1 MMTMGSLFDGIGG
14 FPLAAVHN
22 GIMPV
27 WASEIEAFPIEVTKV
42 RFPHMLHVGDITKL
56 NGATLPPVDIICG
69 GSPCQ
74 DLSVAGQRRGLAG
87 ERSGLFMEQT
97 RIAKEMREADEQRG
111 MPTDLIRPRYLVW
124 ENVPGAFSSAE
135 GEDFQAVIEEIIR
148 IKYSSCDVP
157 RPESGR
163 WQSAGVALLG
173 NEFSL
178 AWRVLDAQ
186 YWGVAQRRRRIFLV
200 ADFGGCTAPQIL
212 FEQDRLFGN
221 SAQSRGSGQGAATA
235 TEGSPDDSGG
245 ACLTPW
251 DVQSRR
257 IFEETGTWPALYG
270 GQGGGHGY
278 IQTEEKEAVGFDGY
292 NGDLTGEVSSTL
304 GVNCG
309 MSTGR
314 NGIITQRPIAFAAN
328 QREKVNC
335 HEVAREAALGREV
348 RDLHDIAGAL
358 QAQPGMK
365 QQTFVTDTEKISAF
379 HVNQRDEVIDL
390 HGVSGALLATRNM
403 QMQTFVAQKPLLCLN
418 DHGGDRMDIT
428 EEVTPTLRAGMGG
441 HPPLITQSI
450 TQPSCAAFCSN
461 GSAEAR
467 GIGYQAECSPTIKT
481 GTAPAVLCL
490 NDQGGSRINCTE
502 DKTGTLRAQEHGH
515 QPLVMGTQQGGSEIG
530 EGICPTITASAG
542 MSGNN
547 QPVLF
552 ENHPKDGRYNGPLG
566 VAPTLAARMG
576 TGGNNVPLVGNPV
589 AFSLDSK
596 KSNSM
601 KSANPNSG
609 CRETEIA
616 RTIDT
621 TNPNPN
627 KNQGGIAIL
636 QEAICIAGNTIDR
649 QPKNG
654 GNGLGCQANIAY
666 TLTSTDRHS
675 ICEPYQKVV
684 GALCRG
690 DEKGIGNQYVSQ
702 DKCIVDGFGVY
713 GQSQFG
719 NYSEGC
725 TTLRAQGGDNGGGS
739 ENLVATVGGKNRKL
753 IRRLTPLECERL
765 QGFPDGWTN
774 IPGGS
779 DSARYKALGN
789 SVAIPCVDF
798 ILRGIAYF
806 LQRIYSEQED

>member
-27 WASEIEAFPIEVTKV
+27 WASEIEAFPIEVTKI
-42 RFPHMLHVGDITKL
+42 RFPDMLHVGDITKL

-97 RIAKEMREADEQRG
+97 RIAKEMRKADEQRG
-111 MPTDLIRPRYLVW
+111 MPTHLIRPRYLVW

-135 GEDFQAVIEEIIR
+135 GEDFRAVIEEIIR
-148 IKYSSCDVP
+148 IKYGSCDVP

-163 WQSAGVALLG
+163 WQSAGAALLG

-212 FEQDRLFGN
+212 FEQDCMFRN
-221 SAQSRGSGQGAATA
+221 SAKSRGSGQGAATA

-251 DVQSRR
+251 DAQSRR

-278 IQTEEKEAVGFDGY
+278 IQTEEKETIGFDGY

-314 NGIITQRPIAFAAN
+314 NGIITQAPMAFAAN
-328 QREKVNC
+328 QRD
-335 HEVAREAALGREV
+335 EV
-348 RDLHDIAGAL
+348 RDLHDVAGAL

-379 HVNQRDEVIDL
+379 HVNQRDEIIDL

-403 QMQTFVAQKPLLCLN
+403 QMQTFVAQEPLLCLN

-441 HPPLITQSI
+441 HPPLV
-450 TQPSCAAFCSN
+450 TQP
-461 GSAEAR
+461 
-467 GIGYQAECSPTIKT
+467 
-481 GTAPAVLCL
+481 
-490 NDQGGSRINCTE
+490 
-502 DKTGTLRAQEHGH
+502 
-515 QPLVMGTQQGGSEIG
+515 
-530 EGICPTITASAG
+530 ITAGAG
-542 MSGNN
+542 LSGNN

-552 ENHPKDGRYNGPLG
+552 ENYPKDGRYNGPLG

-596 KSNSM
+596 ESNSM

-621 TNPNPN
+621 TNPNPS

-636 QEAICIAGNTIDR
+636 QESYCIAGNIIDR
-649 QPKNG
+649 QVQNG
-654 GNGLGCQANIAY
+654 GNGLGCQSDISY
-666 TLTSTDRHS
+666 TLTGADRHAVFS
-675 ICEPYQKVV
+675 RQRCDEFSENEVV
-684 GALCRG
+684 ATQSAR
-690 DEKGIGNQYVSQ
+690 QYKDATDLVCQ
-702 DKCIVDGFGVY
+702 TEIF

-739 ENLVATVGGKNRKL
+739 ENLIATAGGKNRKL

-798 ILRGIAYF
+798 VLRGIAYF

>member
-22 GIMPV
+22 GIKPV
-27 WASEIEAFPIEVTKV
+27 WASEIEAFPIEVTKI
-42 RFPHMLHVGDITKL
+42 RFPDILHVGDITKL
-56 NGATLPPVDIICG
+56 NGATLSPVDIICG

-97 RIAKEMREADEQRG
+97 RIAKEMRKADEQRG
-111 MPTDLIRPRYLVW
+111 MPTHLIRPRYLVW

-135 GEDFQAVIEEIIR
+135 GEDFRAVIEEIIR
-148 IKYSSCDVP
+148 IKYGSCDVP
-157 RPESGR
+157 RPESRR
-163 WQSAGVALLG
+163 WQSAGAAVLG

-251 DVQSRR
+251 DVQSHR
-257 IFEETGTWPALYG
+257 IFEETGTWPALYS

-292 NGDLTGEVSSTL
+292 NGDLTGEISSTL

-314 NGIITQRPIAFAAN
+314 SGIITRTPIAFAAN
-328 QREKVNC
+328 QRD
-335 HEVAREAALGREV
+335 EV
-348 RDLHDIAGAL
+348 RDLHDVAGAL

-365 QQTFVTDTEKISAF
+365 QQTFVTDVEKISAF

-390 HGVSGALLATRNM
+390 DGVSGALLATRNM
-403 QMQTFVAQKPLLCLN
+403 QMQTFVAREPLLCLN
-418 DHGGDRMDIT
+418 DHGGERMDIT

-441 HPPLITQSI
+441 HPPLITQPI

-461 GSAEAR
+461 GSSEAR
-467 GIGYQAECSPTIKT
+467 GIGYQAECSPTIKI

-490 NDQGGSRINCTE
+490 NDQGGSRMHCTE
-502 DKTGTLRAQEHGH
+502 DKTVTIRAQEHGH
-515 QPLVMGTQQGGSEIG
+515 QPLVMATQQGGSEIG

-596 KSNSM
+596 ESNSM
-601 KSANPNSG
+601 KSSNPNSG
-609 CRETEIA
+609 CRKTDIA

-621 TNPNPN
+621 TNPDPN

-654 GNGLGCQANIAY
+654 GNGLGCQSDVAY

-675 ICEPYQKVV
+675 VCEPYQKVV

-690 DEKGIGNQYVSQ
+690 DEKGCGGQYVDQ
-702 DKCIVDGFGVY
+702 DKCIVDGFGIY

-739 ENLVATVGGKNRKL
+739 ENLIATAGGKNRKL

-798 ILRGIAYF
+798 VLRGIAYF